1 MPLASSSLVLRPPAL
16 PMMDGRS
23 PCQAKSSRPFA
34 MASLTAGPAPWRND
48 HSMRMPSF
56 LNSCSKA
63 PRACA
68 MPTLLPPMK
77 GRLPIPTVATPIR
90 MTLGLSAP
98 CARAGAPPRAKRIER
113 PSATVTSVDS
123 VLFMSVSLF
132 SNRGLAPAHEVRLHA
147 SGEAVEQEA
156 DQAHEGQAQQH
167 EVHAEL

>member
-1 MPLASSSLVLRPPAL
+1 MPLASSNLVLRPPAL

-68 MPTLLPPMK
+68 RPTLLPPRK
-77 GRLPIPTVATPIR
+77 GRLPTPTAATPMR
-90 MTLGLSAP
+90 MTLGCSAD
-98 CARAGAPPRAKRIER
+98 CAWTGPPPRASVSEI
-113 PSATVTSVDS
+113 PSATVMIVDS
-123 VLFMSVSLF
+123 VLFMTFSL
-132 SNRGLAPAHEVRLHA
+132 SNRYLAPAHEVGLHA
-147 SGEAVEQEA
+147 IREAVEQEPHEA
-156 DQAHEGQAQQH
+156 DQPQTEEH
-167 EVHAEL
+167 EVH